1 MVINNS
7 FYGGRRGASF
17 VIVKNYLDIPSMT
30 TDFAQGNSFKDVS
43 FDEYVLI
50 NNPNKNHPDN
60 GKIFRRGYDYSSNRK
75 IEATVLVDSE
85 NHRYQSVTEE
95 QYKNLPNGAKFF
107 KDSEWEAHGAEY
119 IGTIIGP
126 AGKAPLLTVG
136 AYDEVKDLAQSTF
149 KERRSKGHYSP
160 TEDTQR
166 IQQEQED
173 ADTWRT
179 GPELDNNT
187 ISLIPGKYV
196 ENGKNQYNDSI
207 EWCCVSIRNNNYGD
221 DTEAFIGFKFPYLVT
236 QMQTQQVE
244 PYNKNGNIDD
254 ASKIQRVDDGTH
266 PYYNKW
272 HLNIPKGVKGD
283 TFKNLKVTTYSNWL
297 SSLGNSGQRVMY
309 NVDSSVYSPAA
320 ADINRQILIYE
331 DWNYDNKQEGQVTY
345 YYLGNYNQITNVTL
359 ANGILTFS
367 FTYEDNKTFT
377 LDYIKD
383 IKIDNTGKVTLVHS
397 VIDPLTNREKETVLI
412 NKLKYI
418 TDVTLDTGEW
428 VEVEPSSEQTQEGQG
443 GSGEEEPT
451 EPTYAW
457 VPNENPSGALSL
469 TFNDGETQ
477 TWYIPAVSRINYDE
491 ESGQLSY
498 SVLGPTEESQ
508 PLTAVKYIKNIKQD
522 EKSGVIFIIYN
533 TKPTAQEIAD
543 GRNGYGY
550 FNLEFWIPD
559 EEEELEQEEETAAER
574 RNNILQAIGENE
586 FDVFPIKAITSMTYD
601 GNTVWANYTTGE
613 PQKIIDNF
621 YTIEEFNYDEDNA
634 TLSIRKSNESESET
648 HYYTLN
654 FPKEISYN
662 YDTDNLEY
670 TVDAAGTQKKVVGKL
685 PLIRD
690 VSIGDNKNLY
700 IQMNSEGIENQ
711 FITPAAGATY
721 DNNHRSE
728 DGWVYIGN
736 LAQPLQILKVATV
749 FTFPRFYD
757 LFYENQAL
765 QEKYSGLYN
774 ILNDIT
780 IYTTSKTKIAAAALN
795 ALYPDGIVTGLLG
808 EESNNGTL
816 GLVTVDLEAYK
827 DNNGDIVYSDSKLFF
842 AYDYSPV
849 NNIPEQITIFDDEG
863 QQQTTINIDR
873 LYGNWYSLGRI
884 ESPGSITVGPSS
896 KLGEEGTMKTGE
908 ILLTTNKICSISLIP
923 QNSFSNKMSQIKLGS
938 TYKTKIINTDGNVPL
953 SSISVQMGGTEVST
967 EPSLVTYD
975 ENMKTLTIKVTGDV
989 IITKSSDNSD

>member
-1 MVINNS
+1 MVTS
-7 FYGGRRGASF
+7 
-17 VIVKNYLDIPSMT
+17 
-30 TDFAQGNSFKDVS
+30 
-43 FDEYVLI
+43 
-50 NNPNKNHPDN
+50 
-60 GKIFRRGYDYSSNRK
+60 
-75 IEATVLVDSE
+75 
-85 NHRYQSVTEE
+85 
-95 QYKNLPNGAKFF
+95 
-107 KDSEWEAHGAEY
+107 
-119 IGTIIGP
+119 
-126 AGKAPLLTVG
+126 
-136 AYDEVKDLAQSTF
+136 
-149 KERRSKGHYSP
+149 
-160 TEDTQR
+160 
-166 IQQEQED
+166 
-173 ADTWRT
+173 
-179 GPELDNNT
+179 
-187 ISLIPGKYV
+187 
-196 ENGKNQYNDSI
+196 
-207 EWCCVSIRNNNYGD
+207 
-221 DTEAFIGFKFPYLVT
+221 
-236 QMQTQQVE
+236 QVE
-244 PYNKNGNIDD
+244 PYDENGNINDMSDIYRDD
-254 ASKIQRVDDGTH
+254 DETH

-283 TFKNLKVTTYSNWL
+283 TFKNLKVTTYSDWL

-331 DWNYDNKQEGQVTY
+331 DWNYDNKQAGQVTY
-345 YYLGNYNQITNVTL
+345 YYLGDYNQITNVTL

-367 FTYEDNKTFT
+367 FTYEDDKTFT

-397 VIDPLTNREKETVLI
+397 IIDPLTNREKETILI

-428 VEVEPSSEQTQEGQG
+428 VEVEPSSEQIQEGQE
-443 GSGEEEPT
+443 GSEEV

-469 TFNDGETQ
+469 TFNNGETQ
-477 TWYIPAVSRINYDE
+477 TWYIPAVSKINYDE

-533 TKPTAQEIAD
+533 TKPTAQEITD
-543 GRNGYGY
+543 GRNGYAY

-559 EEEELEQEEETAAER
+559 SEEELEQEEETPAER
-574 RNNILQAIGENE
+574 RNIILQAIGENE
-586 FDVFPIKAITSMTYD
+586 FDVFPIKAITSITYD

-621 YTIEEFNYDEDNA
+621 YTIEEFNYDESNA

-670 TVDAAGTQKKVVGKL
+670 TVDAEGTQKKVVGKL

-700 IQMNSEGIENQ
+700 IQMNPEGIDNQ

-721 DNNHRSE
+721 DDNHPQE

-765 QEKYSGLYN
+765 QEKYNSLYN
-774 ILNDIT
+774 ILDDIT
-780 IYTTSKTKIAAAALN
+780 IYTGSKTEIAAAALN

-816 GLVTVDLEAYK
+816 GLVAVDLEAYRE
-827 DNNGDIVYSDSKLFF
+827 NNKTIYSDSKVFF
-842 AYDYSPV
+842 AYDYSPINTV
-849 NNIPEQITIFDDEG
+849 TEQVIVVDSEG
-863 QQQTTINIDR
+863 QQTTQEVER
-873 LYGNWYSLGRI
+873 VYGNWYSLGRI

-896 KLGEEGTMKTGE
+896 KLEEDTMQTGE
-908 ILLTTNKICSISLIP
+908 ILLTTNKICSISLTP
-923 QNSFSNKMSQIKLGS
+923 QNSFSNQMSQIKLGS
-938 TYKTKIINTDGNVPL
+938 IYKTKIINTDGSVPL

-967 EPSLVTYD
+967 DSSKVTYN
-975 ENMKTLTIKVTGDV
+975 ENMKTLTIKVTGDI
-989 IITKSSDNSD
+989 IITKNSSSSG

>member
-1 MVINNS
+1 MAMNNS

-30 TDFAQGNSFKDVS
+30 KDFAQGNSFKDVA

-75 IEATVLVDSE
+75 IEAYRLKYKDE
-85 NHRYQSVTEE
+85 NNNEVAYPEVTEE
-95 QYKNLPNGAKFF
+95 HYKNLLERDFF
-107 KDSEWEAHGAEY
+107 SEHSEEIEAHGAEY

-126 AGKAPLLTVG
+126 AGKAPLLTVTSYE
-136 AYDEVKDLAQSTF
+136 AAQAKASQDRFET
-149 KERRSKGHYSP
+149 RQSNGIYSP
-160 TEDTQR
+160 
-166 IQQEQED
+166 
-173 ADTWRT
+173 
-179 GPELDNNT
+179 DNINPG
-187 ISLIPGKYV
+187 LIPGKYETEENNEV
-196 ENGKNQYNDSI
+196 EIRYNDSI
-207 EWCCVSIRNNNYGD
+207 QWYCTSVRNDNYGD
-221 DTEAFIGFKFPYLVT
+221 DTQAYIGFKFPYLVT
-236 QMQTQQVE
+236 QMVTSQVE
-244 PYNKNGNIDD
+244 PYDENGNIDD
-254 ASKIQRVDDGTH
+254 MSDIYRDDDKTH

-283 TFKNLKVTTYSNWL
+283 TFKNLKVTTYSDWL

-309 NVDSSVYSPAA
+309 NVDSSVYSPAS

-331 DWNYDNKQEGQVTY
+331 DWNYDNKQAGQVTC
-345 YYLGNYNQITNVTL
+345 YYLGDYNQITNVTL

-367 FTYEDNKTFT
+367 FTYDDDKTFT

-383 IKIDNTGKVTLVHS
+383 IKIDGTGKVTLVHS
-397 VIDPLTNREKETVLI
+397 IIDQLTGREKETILI

-428 VEVEPSSEQTQEGQG
+428 VEVEPSSEQTQEGQE
-443 GSGEEEPT
+443 GSEEEPI

-491 ESGQLSY
+491 DSGQLSY

-543 GRNGYGY
+543 GRNGYDY

-559 EEEELEQEEETAAER
+559 EEELEQEEETAAER
-574 RNNILQAIGENE
+574 RNIILQVIGENE
-586 FDVFPIKAITSMTYD
+586 FDVFPIKAITSITYD

-621 YTIEEFNYDEDNA
+621 YTIEEFNYDENNA

-670 TVDAAGTQKKVVGKL
+670 TVDAEGTQKKVVGKL

-690 VSIGDNKNLY
+690 ISIGENKNLY
-700 IQMNSEGIENQ
+700 IQMNPEGIENQ

-721 DNNHRSE
+721 DDNHPQE

-765 QEKYSGLYN
+765 QEKYNSLYN
-774 ILNDIT
+774 ILDDIT
-780 IYTTSKTKIAAAALN
+780 IYTGSKTEIAAAALN
-795 ALYPDGIVTGLLG
+795 ALYPDGVVTGLLG

-816 GLVTVDLEAYK
+816 GLVTVDLEAYRENDK
-827 DNNGDIVYSDSKLFF
+827 TIYSDSKVFF
-842 AYDYSPV
+842 AYDYSPI
-849 NNIPEQITIFDDEG
+849 NTETEQVIVVDDEG
-863 QQQTTINIDR
+863 QQTTQEVER
-873 LYGNWYSLGRI
+873 VYGNWYSLGRI

-896 KLGEEGTMKTGE
+896 KLEEDTMQTGE
-908 ILLTTNKICSISLIP
+908 ILLTTNKICSISLTP
-923 QNSFSNKMSQIKLGS
+923 QNSFSNQMSQIKLGS
-938 TYKTKIINTDGNVPL
+938 TYKTKIINTDGSVPL

-967 EPSLVTYD
+967 DSSKVTYN
-975 ENMKTLTIKVTGDV
+975 ENMKTLTIKVTGDI
-989 IITKSSDNSD
+989 IITKNSSSSG

>member
-1 MVINNS
+1 MAMNNS

-30 TDFAQGNSFKDVS
+30 KDFAQGNSFKDVA

-75 IEATVLVDSE
+75 IEAYRLKYKDE
-85 NHRYQSVTEE
+85 NNNEVAYPEVTEE
-95 QYKNLPNGAKFF
+95 HYKNLLERDFF
-107 KDSEWEAHGAEY
+107 SEHSEEIEAHGAEY

-126 AGKAPLLTVG
+126 AGKAPLLTVTSYE
-136 AYDEVKDLAQSTF
+136 AAQAKASQDRFET
-149 KERRSKGHYSP
+149 RQSNGIYSP
-160 TEDTQR
+160 
-166 IQQEQED
+166 
-173 ADTWRT
+173 
-179 GPELDNNT
+179 DNINPG
-187 ISLIPGKYV
+187 LIPGKYETEENNEV
-196 ENGKNQYNDSI
+196 EIRYNDSI
-207 EWCCVSIRNNNYGD
+207 QWYCTSVRNDNYGD
-221 DTEAFIGFKFPYLVT
+221 DTQAYIGFKFPYLVT
-236 QMQTQQVE
+236 QMVTSQVE
-244 PYNKNGNIDD
+244 PYDENGNINDMSDIYRDD
-254 ASKIQRVDDGTH
+254 DETH

-283 TFKNLKVTTYSNWL
+283 TFKNLKVTTYSDWL

-309 NVDSSVYSPAA
+309 NVDSSVYSPAS

-331 DWNYDNKQEGQVTY
+331 DWNYDNKQAGQVTC
-345 YYLGNYNQITNVTL
+345 YYLGDYNQITNVTL

-367 FTYEDNKTFT
+367 FTYDDDKTFT

-383 IKIDNTGKVTLVHS
+383 IKIDGTGKVTLVHS
-397 VIDPLTNREKETVLI
+397 IIDQLTGREKETLLI

-428 VEVEPSSEQTQEGQG
+428 VEVEPSSEQTQEGQE
-443 GSGEEEPT
+443 GSEEEPI

-491 ESGQLSY
+491 DSGQLSY

-543 GRNGYGY
+543 GRNGYDY

-574 RNNILQAIGENE
+574 RNIILQVIGENE
-586 FDVFPIKAITSMTYD
+586 FDVFPIKAITSITYD

-621 YTIEEFNYDEDNA
+621 YTIEEFNYDENNA

-670 TVDAAGTQKKVVGKL
+670 TVDAEGTQKKVVGKL

-690 VSIGDNKNLY
+690 ISIGENKNLY
-700 IQMNSEGIENQ
+700 IQMNPEGIENQ

-721 DNNHRSE
+721 DDNHPQE

-765 QEKYSGLYN
+765 QEKYNSLYN
-774 ILNDIT
+774 ILDDIT
-780 IYTTSKTKIAAAALN
+780 IYTGSKTEIAAAALN

-816 GLVTVDLEAYK
+816 GLVTVDLEAYRENDK
-827 DNNGDIVYSDSKLFF
+827 TIYSDSKVFF
-842 AYDYSPV
+842 AYDYSPI
-849 NNIPEQITIFDDEG
+849 NTETEQVIIVDDEG
-863 QQQTTINIDR
+863 QQTTQEVER
-873 LYGNWYSLGRI
+873 VYGNWYSLGRI

-896 KLGEEGTMKTGE
+896 KLEEDTMQTGE
-908 ILLTTNKICSISLIP
+908 ILLTTNKICSISLTP
-923 QNSFSNKMSQIKLGS
+923 QNSFSNQMSQIKLGS
-938 TYKTKIINTDGNVPL
+938 TYKTKIINTDGSVPL

-967 EPSLVTYD
+967 DSSKVTYN

-989 IITKSSDNSD
+989 IITKNSSSSG

>member
-1 MVINNS
+1 MAMNNS

-30 TDFAQGNSFKDVS
+30 KDFAQGNSFKDVA

-75 IEATVLVDSE
+75 IEAYRLKYKDE
-85 NHRYQSVTEE
+85 NNNEVAYPEVTEE
-95 QYKNLPNGAKFF
+95 HYKNLLERDFY
-107 KDSEWEAHGAEY
+107 SEHSEEIEAHGAEY

-126 AGKAPLLTVG
+126 AGKAPLLTVTSYE
-136 AYDEVKDLAQSTF
+136 AAQAKASQDRFET
-149 KERRSKGHYSP
+149 RQSNGIYSP
-160 TEDTQR
+160 
-166 IQQEQED
+166 
-173 ADTWRT
+173 
-179 GPELDNNT
+179 DNINPG
-187 ISLIPGKYV
+187 LIPGKYETEENNEV
-196 ENGKNQYNDSI
+196 EIRYNDSI
-207 EWCCVSIRNNNYGD
+207 QWYCTSVRNDNYGD
-221 DTEAFIGFKFPYLVT
+221 DTQAYIGFKFPYLVT
-236 QMQTQQVE
+236 QMVTSQVE
-244 PYNKNGNIDD
+244 PYDENGNIDD
-254 ASKIQRVDDGTH
+254 MSDIYRDDDKTH

-283 TFKNLKVTTYSNWL
+283 TFKNLKVTTYSDWL

-309 NVDSSVYSPAA
+309 NVDSSVYSPAS

-331 DWNYDNKQEGQVTY
+331 DWNYDNKQAGQVTC
-345 YYLGNYNQITNVTL
+345 YYLGDYNQITNVTL

-367 FTYEDNKTFT
+367 FTYDDDKTFT

-383 IKIDNTGKVTLVHS
+383 IKIDGTGKVTLVHS
-397 VIDPLTNREKETVLI
+397 IIDQLTGREKETILI

-428 VEVEPSSEQTQEGQG
+428 VEVEPSSEQTQEGQE
-443 GSGEEEPT
+443 GSEEEPI

-491 ESGQLSY
+491 DSGQLSY

-543 GRNGYGY
+543 GRNGYDY

-574 RNNILQAIGENE
+574 RNIILQVIGENE
-586 FDVFPIKAITSMTYD
+586 FDVFPIKAITSITYD

-621 YTIEEFNYDEDNA
+621 YTIEEFNYDENNA

-670 TVDAAGTQKKVVGKL
+670 TVDAEGTQKKVVGKL

-690 VSIGDNKNLY
+690 ISIGENKNLY
-700 IQMNSEGIENQ
+700 IQMNPEGIENQ

-721 DNNHRSE
+721 DDNHPQE

-765 QEKYSGLYN
+765 QEKYNSLYN
-774 ILNDIT
+774 ILDDIT
-780 IYTTSKTKIAAAALN
+780 IYTGSKTEIAAAALN

-816 GLVTVDLEAYK
+816 GLVTVDLEAYRENDK
-827 DNNGDIVYSDSKLFF
+827 TIYSDSKVFF
-842 AYDYSPV
+842 AYDYSPI
-849 NNIPEQITIFDDEG
+849 NTETEQVIIVDDEG
-863 QQQTTINIDR
+863 QQTTQEVER
-873 LYGNWYSLGRI
+873 VYGNWYSLGRI

-896 KLGEEGTMKTGE
+896 KLEEDTMQTGE
-908 ILLTTNKICSISLIP
+908 ILLTTNKICSISLTP
-923 QNSFSNKMSQIKLGS
+923 QNSFSNQMSQIKLGS
-938 TYKTKIINTDGNVPL
+938 TYKTKIINTDGSVPL

-967 EPSLVTYD
+967 DSSKVTYN

-989 IITKSSDNSD
+989 IITKNSSSSG

>member
-1 MVINNS
+1 MAMNNS

-30 TDFAQGNSFKDVS
+30 KDFAQGNSFKDVA

-75 IEATVLVDSE
+75 IEAYRLKYKDE
-85 NHRYQSVTEE
+85 NNNEVAYPEVTEE
-95 QYKNLPNGAKFF
+95 HYKNLLERDFF
-107 KDSEWEAHGAEY
+107 SEHSEEIEAHGAEY

-126 AGKAPLLTVG
+126 AGKAPLLTVTSYE
-136 AYDEVKDLAQSTF
+136 AAQAKASQDRFET
-149 KERRSKGHYSP
+149 RQSNGIYSP
-160 TEDTQR
+160 
-166 IQQEQED
+166 
-173 ADTWRT
+173 
-179 GPELDNNT
+179 DNINPG
-187 ISLIPGKYV
+187 LIPGKYETEENNEV
-196 ENGKNQYNDSI
+196 EIRYNDSI
-207 EWCCVSIRNNNYGD
+207 QWYCTSVRNDNYGD
-221 DTEAFIGFKFPYLVT
+221 DTQAYIGFKFPYLVT
-236 QMQTQQVE
+236 QMVTSQVE
-244 PYNKNGNIDD
+244 PYDENGNINDMSDIYRDD
-254 ASKIQRVDDGTH
+254 DETH

-283 TFKNLKVTTYSNWL
+283 TFKNLKVTTYSDWL

-309 NVDSSVYSPAA
+309 NVDSSVYSPAS

-331 DWNYDNKQEGQVTY
+331 DWNYDNKQTGQVTY
-345 YYLGNYNQITNVTL
+345 YYLGDYNQITNVTL

-367 FTYEDNKTFT
+367 FTYDDDKTFT

-383 IKIDNTGKVTLVHS
+383 IKIDGTGKVTLVHS
-397 VIDPLTNREKETVLI
+397 IIDQLTGREKETVLI

-418 TDVTLDTGEW
+418 TNVTLDTGEW
-428 VEVEPSSEQTQEGQG
+428 VEVEPSSEQTQEGQE
-443 GSGEEEPT
+443 GSEEEPI

-491 ESGQLSY
+491 DSGQLSY

-543 GRNGYGY
+543 GRNGYDY

-559 EEEELEQEEETAAER
+559 EEELEQEEETAAER
-574 RNNILQAIGENE
+574 RNIILQVIGENE
-586 FDVFPIKAITSMTYD
+586 FDVFPIKAITSITYD

-621 YTIEEFNYDEDNA
+621 YTIEEFNYDENNA

-670 TVDAAGTQKKVVGKL
+670 TVDAEGTQKKVVGKL

-690 VSIGDNKNLY
+690 ISIGENKNLY
-700 IQMNSEGIENQ
+700 IQMNPEGIENQ

-721 DNNHRSE
+721 DDNHPQE

-765 QEKYSGLYN
+765 QEKYNSLYN
-774 ILNDIT
+774 ILDDIT
-780 IYTTSKTKIAAAALN
+780 IYTGSKTEIAAAALN
-795 ALYPDGIVTGLLG
+795 ALYPDGVVTGLLG

-816 GLVTVDLEAYK
+816 GLVTVDLEAYRENDK
-827 DNNGDIVYSDSKLFF
+827 TIYSDSKVFF
-842 AYDYSPV
+842 AYDYSPI
-849 NNIPEQITIFDDEG
+849 NTETEQVIVVDDEG
-863 QQQTTINIDR
+863 QQTTQEVER
-873 LYGNWYSLGRI
+873 VYGNWYSLGRI
-884 ESPGSITVGPSS
+884 EFPGSITVGPSS
-896 KLGEEGTMKTGE
+896 KLEEDTMQTGE
-908 ILLTTNKICSISLIP
+908 ILLTTNKICSILLTP
-923 QNSFSNKMSQIKLGS
+923 QNSFSNQMSQIKLGS
-938 TYKTKIINTDGNVPL
+938 TYKTKIINTDGSVPL

-967 EPSLVTYD
+967 DSSKVTYN

-989 IITKSSDNSD
+989 IITKNSSSSG

>member
-1 MVINNS
+1 MAMNNS

-30 TDFAQGNSFKDVS
+30 KDFAQGNSFKDVA

-75 IEATVLVDSE
+75 IEAYRLKYKDE
-85 NHRYQSVTEE
+85 NNNEVAYPEVTEE
-95 QYKNLPNGAKFF
+95 HYKNLLKRDFF
-107 KDSEWEAHGAEY
+107 SEHSEEIEAHGAEY
-119 IGTIIGP
+119 IGSIVGP
-126 AGKAPLLTVG
+126 AGKAPLLTMTSYE
-136 AYDEVKDLAQSTF
+136 AAQAKASQ
-149 KERRSKGHYSP
+149 ERFETRQSNGIYSP
-160 TEDTQR
+160 
-166 IQQEQED
+166 
-173 ADTWRT
+173 
-179 GPELDNNT
+179 DNINPG
-187 ISLIPGKYV
+187 LIPGKDG
-196 ENGKNQYNDSI
+196 NIYNDSI
-207 EWCCVSIRNNNYGD
+207 QWYCTSVRNDNFGD

-297 SSLGNSGQRVMY
+297 SSLDNSGQRVMY

-331 DWNYDNKQEGQVTY
+331 DWNYDNKQAGQVTY
-345 YYLGNYNQITNVTL
+345 YYLGDYNQITNVTL

-397 VIDPLTNREKETVLI
+397 VIDPLTNKEKETVLI

-428 VEVEPSSEQTQEGQG
+428 VKVESSSEQTQE

-543 GRNGYGY
+543 GRNGYEY

-621 YTIEEFNYDEDNA
+621 YTIEEFNYNEDNA
-634 TLSIRKSNESESET
+634 TLSIRKSNETESET

-749 FTFPRFYD
+749 FTFPRFHD

-765 QEKYSGLYN
+765 QEKYSSLYN
-774 ILNDIT
+774 ILDDIT
-780 IYTTSKTKIAAAALN
+780 IYTGSKTEIAAAALN

-827 DNNGDIVYSDSKLFF
+827 ENDKTVYSDSKVFF
-842 AYDYSPV
+842 AYDYSPI
-849 NNIPEQITIFDDEG
+849 NTETEQIIVVDDEG
-863 QQQTTINIDR
+863 QQTTQEVER
-873 LYGNWYSLGRI
+873 VYGNWYSLGRI
-884 ESPGSITVGPSS
+884 ESPGSIAVGPSS
-896 KLGEEGTMKTGE
+896 KLEEDTMQTGE
-908 ILLTTNKICSISLIP
+908 ILLTTNKICSISLTP
-923 QNSFSNKMSQIKLGS
+923 QNSFFNQMSQIKLGS

-967 EPSLVTYD
+967 DSSKVTYD

-989 IITKSSDNSD
+989 IITKNSSSSG

>member
-1 MVINNS
+1 MAMNNS

-30 TDFAQGNSFKDVS
+30 KDFAQGNSFKDVA

-75 IEATVLVDSE
+75 IEAYRLKYKDE
-85 NHRYQSVTEE
+85 NNNEVAYPEVTEE
-95 QYKNLPNGAKFF
+95 HYKNLLERDFF
-107 KDSEWEAHGAEY
+107 SEHSEEIEAHGAEY

-126 AGKAPLLTVG
+126 AGKAPLLTVTSYE
-136 AYDEVKDLAQSTF
+136 AAQAKASQDRFET
-149 KERRSKGHYSP
+149 RQSNGIYSP
-160 TEDTQR
+160 
-166 IQQEQED
+166 
-173 ADTWRT
+173 
-179 GPELDNNT
+179 DNINPG
-187 ISLIPGKYV
+187 LIPGKYETEENNEV
-196 ENGKNQYNDSI
+196 EIRYNDSI
-207 EWCCVSIRNNNYGD
+207 QWYCTSVRNDNYGD
-221 DTEAFIGFKFPYLVT
+221 DTQAYIGFKFPYLVT
-236 QMQTQQVE
+236 QMVTSQVE
-244 PYNKNGNIDD
+244 PYDENGNINDMSDIYRDD
-254 ASKIQRVDDGTH
+254 DETH

-283 TFKNLKVTTYSNWL
+283 TFKNLKVTTYSDWL

-309 NVDSSVYSPAA
+309 NVDSSVYSPAS

-331 DWNYDNKQEGQVTY
+331 DWNYDNKQAGQVTC
-345 YYLGNYNQITNVTL
+345 YYLGDYNQITNVTL

-367 FTYEDNKTFT
+367 FTYDDDKTFT

-383 IKIDNTGKVTLVHS
+383 IKIDGTGKVTLVHS
-397 VIDPLTNREKETVLI
+397 IIDQLTGREKETLLI

-428 VEVEPSSEQTQEGQG
+428 VEVEPSSEQTQEGQE
-443 GSGEEEPT
+443 GSEEEPI

-491 ESGQLSY
+491 DSGQLSY

-543 GRNGYGY
+543 GRNGYDY

-574 RNNILQAIGENE
+574 RNIILQVIGENE
-586 FDVFPIKAITSMTYD
+586 FDVFPIKAITSITYD

-621 YTIEEFNYDEDNA
+621 YTIEEFDYDENNA

-670 TVDAAGTQKKVVGKL
+670 TVDAEGTQKKVVGKL

-690 VSIGDNKNLY
+690 ISIGENKNLY
-700 IQMNSEGIENQ
+700 IQMNPEGIENQ

-721 DNNHRSE
+721 DDNHPQE

-765 QEKYSGLYN
+765 QEKYNSLYN
-774 ILNDIT
+774 ILDDIT
-780 IYTTSKTKIAAAALN
+780 IYTGSKTEIAAAALN

-816 GLVTVDLEAYK
+816 GLVTVDLEAYRENDK
-827 DNNGDIVYSDSKLFF
+827 TIYSDSKVFF
-842 AYDYSPV
+842 AYDYSPI
-849 NNIPEQITIFDDEG
+849 NTETEQVIIVDDEG
-863 QQQTTINIDR
+863 QQTTQEVER
-873 LYGNWYSLGRI
+873 VYGNWYSLGRI

-896 KLGEEGTMKTGE
+896 KLEEDTMQTGE
-908 ILLTTNKICSISLIP
+908 ILLTTNKICSISLTP
-923 QNSFSNKMSQIKLGS
+923 QNSFSNQMSQIKLGS
-938 TYKTKIINTDGNVPL
+938 TYKTKIINTDGSVPL

-967 EPSLVTYD
+967 DSSKVTYN
-975 ENMKTLTIKVTGDV
+975 ENMKTLTIKVTGDI
-989 IITKSSDNSD
+989 IITKNSSSSG

>member
-1 MVINNS
+1 MAMNNS

-30 TDFAQGNSFKDVS
+30 KDFAQGNSFKDVA

-75 IEATVLVDSE
+75 IEAYRLKYKDE
-85 NHRYQSVTEE
+85 NNNEVAYPEVTEE
-95 QYKNLPNGAKFF
+95 HYKNLLERDFF
-107 KDSEWEAHGAEY
+107 SEHSEEIEAHGAEY
-119 IGTIIGP
+119 IGSIVGP
-126 AGKAPLLTVG
+126 AGKAPLLTMTSYE
-136 AYDEVKDLAQSTF
+136 AAQAKTSQ
-149 KERRSKGHYSP
+149 ERFETRKSNGVYSP
-160 TEDTQR
+160 
-166 IQQEQED
+166 
-173 ADTWRT
+173 
-179 GPELDNNT
+179 NNT
-187 ISLIPGKYV
+187 NPGLIPGKDG
-196 ENGKNQYNDSI
+196 NIYNDSI
-207 EWCCVSIRNNNYGD
+207 QWYCTSVRNDNFGD

-236 QMQTQQVE
+236 QIQTQQVD
-244 PYNKNGNIDD
+244 PYNENGDIDD
-254 ASKIQRVDDGTH
+254 TSKIQRVDDGTH

-272 HLNIPKGVKGD
+272 NLNIPKGVKGD

-297 SSLGNSGQRVMY
+297 SSLNNSGQRVMY
-309 NVDSSVYSPAA
+309 NVDLSVYSPAA

-345 YYLGNYNQITNVTL
+345 YYLGDYNQITNVTL

-397 VIDPLTNREKETVLI
+397 VIDPLTNKEKETVLI

-543 GRNGYGY
+543 GRNGYEY

-559 EEEELEQEEETAAER
+559 EEELEQEEETAAER

-621 YTIEEFNYDEDNA
+621 YTIEEFNYDENNA
-634 TLSIRKSNESESET
+634 TLSIRKSNETESET

-670 TVDAAGTQKKVVGKL
+670 TVDTEGTQKKVVGKL

-700 IQMNSEGIENQ
+700 IQMNPEGIENH

-721 DNNHRSE
+721 DDNHPQE

-749 FTFPRFYD
+749 FTFPRFHD

-765 QEKYSGLYN
+765 QEKYSSLYN
-774 ILNDIT
+774 ILDDIT
-780 IYTTSKTKIAAAALN
+780 IYTGSKTEIAAAALN

-827 DNNGDIVYSDSKLFF
+827 EKDKTVYSDSKVFF
-842 AYDYSPV
+842 AYDYSPI
-849 NNIPEQITIFDDEG
+849 NTETEQIIVVDDEG
-863 QQQTTINIDR
+863 QQTTQEVER
-873 LYGNWYSLGRI
+873 VYGNWYSLGRI
-884 ESPGSITVGPSS
+884 ESPGSIAVGPSS
-896 KLGEEGTMKTGE
+896 KLEEDTMQTGE
-908 ILLTTNKICSISLIP
+908 ILLTTNKICSISLTP
-923 QNSFSNKMSQIKLGS
+923 QNSFSNQMSQIKLGS

-967 EPSLVTYD
+967 DSSKVTYD
-975 ENMKTLTIKVTGDV
+975 ENMKMLTIKVTGDV
-989 IITKSSDNSD
+989 IITRNSSSSG

>member
-1 MVINNS
+1 MAMNNS

-30 TDFAQGNSFKDVS
+30 KDFAQGNSFKDVA

-75 IEATVLVDSE
+75 IEAYRLKYKDE
-85 NHRYQSVTEE
+85 NNNEVAYPEVTEE
-95 QYKNLPNGAKFF
+95 HYKNLLERDFF
-107 KDSEWEAHGAEY
+107 SEHSEEIEAHGAEY

-126 AGKAPLLTVG
+126 AGKAPLLTVTSYE
-136 AYDEVKDLAQSTF
+136 AAQAKASQDRFET
-149 KERRSKGHYSP
+149 RQSNGIYSP
-160 TEDTQR
+160 
-166 IQQEQED
+166 
-173 ADTWRT
+173 
-179 GPELDNNT
+179 DNINPG
-187 ISLIPGKYV
+187 LIPGKYETEENNEV
-196 ENGKNQYNDSI
+196 EIRYNDSI
-207 EWCCVSIRNNNYGD
+207 QWYCTSVRNDNYGD
-221 DTEAFIGFKFPYLVT
+221 DTQAYIGFKFPYLVT
-236 QMQTQQVE
+236 QMVTSQVE
-244 PYNKNGNIDD
+244 PYDENGNIDD
-254 ASKIQRVDDGTH
+254 MSDIYRDDDKTH

-283 TFKNLKVTTYSNWL
+283 TFKNLKVTTYSDWL

-309 NVDSSVYSPAA
+309 NVDSSVYSPAS

-331 DWNYDNKQEGQVTY
+331 DWNYDNKQAGQVTC
-345 YYLGNYNQITNVTL
+345 YYLGDYNQITNVTL

-367 FTYEDNKTFT
+367 FTYDDDKTFT

-383 IKIDNTGKVTLVHS
+383 IKIDGTGKVTLVHS
-397 VIDPLTNREKETVLI
+397 IIDQLTGREKETILI

-428 VEVEPSSEQTQEGQG
+428 VEVEPSSEQTQEGQE
-443 GSGEEEPT
+443 GSEEEPI

-491 ESGQLSY
+491 DSGQLSY

-543 GRNGYGY
+543 GRNGYDY

-559 EEEELEQEEETAAER
+559 EEELEQEEETAAER
-574 RNNILQAIGENE
+574 RNIILQVIGENE
-586 FDVFPIKAITSMTYD
+586 FDVFPIKAITSITYD

-621 YTIEEFNYDEDNA
+621 YTIEEFDYDENNA

-670 TVDAAGTQKKVVGKL
+670 TVDAEGTQKKVVGKL

-690 VSIGDNKNLY
+690 ISIGENKNLY
-700 IQMNSEGIENQ
+700 IQMNPEGIENQ

-721 DNNHRSE
+721 DDNHPQE

-765 QEKYSGLYN
+765 QEKYNSLYN
-774 ILNDIT
+774 ILDDIT
-780 IYTTSKTKIAAAALN
+780 IYTGSKTEIAAAALN
-795 ALYPDGIVTGLLG
+795 ALYPDGVVTGLLG

-816 GLVTVDLEAYK
+816 GLVTVDLEAYRENDK
-827 DNNGDIVYSDSKLFF
+827 TIYSDSKVFF
-842 AYDYSPV
+842 AYDYSPI
-849 NNIPEQITIFDDEG
+849 NTETEQVIVVDDEG
-863 QQQTTINIDR
+863 QQTTQEVER
-873 LYGNWYSLGRI
+873 VYGNWYSLGRI

-896 KLGEEGTMKTGE
+896 KLEEDTMQTGE
-908 ILLTTNKICSISLIP
+908 ILLTTNKICSISLTP
-923 QNSFSNKMSQIKLGS
+923 QNSFSNQMSQIKLGS
-938 TYKTKIINTDGNVPL
+938 TYKTKIINTDGSVPL

-967 EPSLVTYD
+967 DSSKVTYN

-989 IITKSSDNSD
+989 IITKNSSSSG

>member
-1 MVINNS
+1 MAMNNS

-30 TDFAQGNSFKDVS
+30 KDFAQGNSFKDVA

-75 IEATVLVDSE
+75 IEAYRLKYKDE
-85 NHRYQSVTEE
+85 NNNEVAYPEVTEE
-95 QYKNLPNGAKFF
+95 HYKNLLERDFFSEPRQSNG
-107 KDSEWEAHGAEY
+107 
-119 IGTIIGP
+119 I
-126 AGKAPLLTVG
+126 
-136 AYDEVKDLAQSTF
+136 
-149 KERRSKGHYSP
+149 YSP
-160 TEDTQR
+160 
-166 IQQEQED
+166 
-173 ADTWRT
+173 
-179 GPELDNNT
+179 DNINPG
-187 ISLIPGKYV
+187 LIPGKYETEENNEV
-196 ENGKNQYNDSI
+196 EIRYNDSI
-207 EWCCVSIRNNNYGD
+207 QWYCTSVRNDNYGD
-221 DTEAFIGFKFPYLVT
+221 DTQAYIGFKFPYLVT
-236 QMQTQQVE
+236 QMVTSQVE
-244 PYNKNGNIDD
+244 PYDENGNINDMSDIYRDD
-254 ASKIQRVDDGTH
+254 DETH

-283 TFKNLKVTTYSNWL
+283 TFKNLKVTTYSDWL

-309 NVDSSVYSPAA
+309 NVDSSVYSPAS

-331 DWNYDNKQEGQVTY
+331 DWNYDNKQTGQVTY
-345 YYLGNYNQITNVTL
+345 YYLGDYNQITNVTL

-367 FTYEDNKTFT
+367 FTYDDDKTFT

-383 IKIDNTGKVTLVHS
+383 IKIDGTGKVTLVHS
-397 VIDPLTNREKETVLI
+397 IIDQLTGREKETVLI

-418 TDVTLDTGEW
+418 TNVTLDTGEW
-428 VEVEPSSEQTQEGQG
+428 VEVEPSSEQTQEGQE
-443 GSGEEEPT
+443 GSEEEPI

-491 ESGQLSY
+491 DSGQLSY

-543 GRNGYGY
+543 GRNGYDY

-559 EEEELEQEEETAAER
+559 EEELEQEEETAAER
-574 RNNILQAIGENE
+574 RNIILQVIGENE
-586 FDVFPIKAITSMTYD
+586 FDVFPIKAITSITYD

-621 YTIEEFNYDEDNA
+621 YTIEEFNYDENNA

-670 TVDAAGTQKKVVGKL
+670 TVDAEGTQKKVVGKL

-690 VSIGDNKNLY
+690 ISIGENKNLY
-700 IQMNSEGIENQ
+700 IQMNPEGIENQ

-721 DNNHRSE
+721 DDNHPQE

-765 QEKYSGLYN
+765 QEKYNSLYN
-774 ILNDIT
+774 ILDDIT
-780 IYTTSKTKIAAAALN
+780 IYTGSKTEIAAAALN
-795 ALYPDGIVTGLLG
+795 ALYPDGVVTGLLG

-816 GLVTVDLEAYK
+816 GLVTVDLEAYRENDK
-827 DNNGDIVYSDSKLFF
+827 TIYSDSKVFF
-842 AYDYSPV
+842 AYDYSPI
-849 NNIPEQITIFDDEG
+849 NTETEQVIVVDDEG
-863 QQQTTINIDR
+863 QQTTQEVER
-873 LYGNWYSLGRI
+873 VYGNWYSLGRI
-884 ESPGSITVGPSS
+884 EFPGSITVGPSS
-896 KLGEEGTMKTGE
+896 KLEEDTMQTGE
-908 ILLTTNKICSISLIP
+908 ILLTTNKICSILLTP
-923 QNSFSNKMSQIKLGS
+923 QNSFSNQMSQIKLGS
-938 TYKTKIINTDGNVPL
+938 TYKTKIINTDGSVPL

-967 EPSLVTYD
+967 DSSKVTYN

-989 IITKSSDNSD
+989 IITKNSSSSG

>member
-1 MVINNS
+1 MVTS
-7 FYGGRRGASF
+7 
-17 VIVKNYLDIPSMT
+17 
-30 TDFAQGNSFKDVS
+30 
-43 FDEYVLI
+43 
-50 NNPNKNHPDN
+50 
-60 GKIFRRGYDYSSNRK
+60 
-75 IEATVLVDSE
+75 
-85 NHRYQSVTEE
+85 
-95 QYKNLPNGAKFF
+95 
-107 KDSEWEAHGAEY
+107 
-119 IGTIIGP
+119 
-126 AGKAPLLTVG
+126 
-136 AYDEVKDLAQSTF
+136 
-149 KERRSKGHYSP
+149 
-160 TEDTQR
+160 
-166 IQQEQED
+166 
-173 ADTWRT
+173 
-179 GPELDNNT
+179 
-187 ISLIPGKYV
+187 
-196 ENGKNQYNDSI
+196 
-207 EWCCVSIRNNNYGD
+207 
-221 DTEAFIGFKFPYLVT
+221 
-236 QMQTQQVE
+236 QVE
-244 PYNKNGNIDD
+244 PYDENGNINDMSDIYRDD
-254 ASKIQRVDDGTH
+254 DETH

-283 TFKNLKVTTYSNWL
+283 TFKNLKVTTYSDWL

-309 NVDSSVYSPAA
+309 NVDSSVYSPAS

-331 DWNYDNKQEGQVTY
+331 DWNYDNKQTGQVTY
-345 YYLGNYNQITNVTL
+345 YYLGDYNQITNVTL

-367 FTYEDNKTFT
+367 FTYDDDKTFT

-383 IKIDNTGKVTLVHS
+383 IKIDGTGKVTLVHS
-397 VIDPLTNREKETVLI
+397 IIDQLTGREKETVLI

-418 TDVTLDTGEW
+418 TNVTLDTGEW
-428 VEVEPSSEQTQEGQG
+428 VEVEPSSEQTQEGQE
-443 GSGEEEPT
+443 GSEEEPI

-491 ESGQLSY
+491 DSGQLSY

-543 GRNGYGY
+543 GRNGYDY

-559 EEEELEQEEETAAER
+559 EEELEQEEETAAER
-574 RNNILQAIGENE
+574 RNIILQVIGENE
-586 FDVFPIKAITSMTYD
+586 FDVFPIKAITSITYD

-621 YTIEEFNYDEDNA
+621 YTIEEFNYDENNA

-670 TVDAAGTQKKVVGKL
+670 TVDAEGTQKKVVGKL

-690 VSIGDNKNLY
+690 ISIGENKNLY
-700 IQMNSEGIENQ
+700 IQMNPEGIENQ

-721 DNNHRSE
+721 DDNHPQE

-765 QEKYSGLYN
+765 QEKYNSLYN
-774 ILNDIT
+774 ILDDIT
-780 IYTTSKTKIAAAALN
+780 IYTGSKTEIAAAALN
-795 ALYPDGIVTGLLG
+795 ALYPDGVVTGLLG

-816 GLVTVDLEAYK
+816 GLVTVDLEAYRENDK
-827 DNNGDIVYSDSKLFF
+827 TIYSDSKVFF
-842 AYDYSPV
+842 AYDYSPI
-849 NNIPEQITIFDDEG
+849 NTETEQVIVVDDEG
-863 QQQTTINIDR
+863 QQTTQEVER
-873 LYGNWYSLGRI
+873 VYGNWYSLGRI
-884 ESPGSITVGPSS
+884 EFPGSITVGPSS
-896 KLGEEGTMKTGE
+896 KLEEDTMQTGE
-908 ILLTTNKICSISLIP
+908 ILLTTNKICSILLTP
-923 QNSFSNKMSQIKLGS
+923 QNSFSNQMSQIKLGS
-938 TYKTKIINTDGNVPL
+938 TYKTKIINTDGSVPL

-967 EPSLVTYD
+967 DSSKVTYN

-989 IITKSSDNSD
+989 IITKNSSSSG

>member
-1 MVINNS
+1 MAMNNS

-30 TDFAQGNSFKDVS
+30 KDFAQGNSFKDVA

-75 IEATVLVDSE
+75 IEAYRLKYKDE
-85 NHRYQSVTEE
+85 NNNEVAYPEVTEE
-95 QYKNLPNGAKFF
+95 HYKNLLERDFF
-107 KDSEWEAHGAEY
+107 SEHSEEIEAHGAEY

-126 AGKAPLLTVG
+126 AGKAPLLTVTSYE
-136 AYDEVKDLAQSTF
+136 AAQAKASQDRFET
-149 KERRSKGHYSP
+149 RQSNGIYSP
-160 TEDTQR
+160 
-166 IQQEQED
+166 
-173 ADTWRT
+173 
-179 GPELDNNT
+179 DNINPG
-187 ISLIPGKYV
+187 LIPGKYETEENNEV
-196 ENGKNQYNDSI
+196 EIRYNDSI
-207 EWCCVSIRNNNYGD
+207 QWYCTSVRNDNYGD
-221 DTEAFIGFKFPYLVT
+221 DTQAYIGFKFPYLVT
-236 QMQTQQVE
+236 QMVTSQVE
-244 PYNKNGNIDD
+244 PYDENGNINDMSDIYRDD
-254 ASKIQRVDDGTH
+254 DETH

-283 TFKNLKVTTYSNWL
+283 TFKNLKVTTYSDWL

-309 NVDSSVYSPAA
+309 NVDSSVYSPAS

-331 DWNYDNKQEGQVTY
+331 DWNYDNKQTGQVTY
-345 YYLGNYNQITNVTL
+345 YYLGDYNQITNVTL

-367 FTYEDNKTFT
+367 FTYDDDKTFT

-383 IKIDNTGKVTLVHS
+383 IKIDGTGKVTLVHS
-397 VIDPLTNREKETVLI
+397 IIDQLTGREKETVLI

-428 VEVEPSSEQTQEGQG
+428 VEVEPSSEQTQEGQE
-443 GSGEEEPT
+443 GSEEV

-491 ESGQLSY
+491 DSGQLSY

-543 GRNGYGY
+543 GRNGYDY

-574 RNNILQAIGENE
+574 RNIILQVIGENE
-586 FDVFPIKAITSMTYD
+586 FDVFPIKAITSITYD

-621 YTIEEFNYDEDNA
+621 YTIEEFNYDENNA

-670 TVDAAGTQKKVVGKL
+670 TVDAEGTQKKVVGKL

-690 VSIGDNKNLY
+690 ISIGENKNLY
-700 IQMNSEGIENQ
+700 IQMNPEGIENQ

-721 DNNHRSE
+721 DDNHPQE

-765 QEKYSGLYN
+765 QEKYNSLYN
-774 ILNDIT
+774 ILDDIT
-780 IYTTSKTKIAAAALN
+780 IYTGSKTEIAAAALN
-795 ALYPDGIVTGLLG
+795 ALYPDGVVTGLLG

-816 GLVTVDLEAYK
+816 GLVTVDLEAYRENDK
-827 DNNGDIVYSDSKLFF
+827 TIYSDSKVFF
-842 AYDYSPV
+842 AYDYSPI
-849 NNIPEQITIFDDEG
+849 NTETEQVIVVDDEG
-863 QQQTTINIDR
+863 QQTTQEVER
-873 LYGNWYSLGRI
+873 VYGNWYSLGRI

-896 KLGEEGTMKTGE
+896 KLEEDTMQTGE
-908 ILLTTNKICSISLIP
+908 ILLTTNKICSILLTP
-923 QNSFSNKMSQIKLGS
+923 QNSFSNQMSQIKLGS
-938 TYKTKIINTDGNVPL
+938 TYKTKIINTDGSVPL

-967 EPSLVTYD
+967 DSSKVTYN

-989 IITKSSDNSD
+989 IITKNSSSSG

>member
-1 MVINNS
+1 MAMNNS

-30 TDFAQGNSFKDVS
+30 KDFAQGNSFKDVA

-75 IEATVLVDSE
+75 IEAYRLKYKDE
-85 NHRYQSVTEE
+85 NNNEVAYPEVAEE
-95 QYKNLPNGAKFF
+95 HYKNLLERDFF
-107 KDSEWEAHGAEY
+107 SEHSEEIEAHGAEY

-126 AGKAPLLTVG
+126 AGKAPLLTVTSYE
-136 AYDEVKDLAQSTF
+136 AAQAKASQDRFET
-149 KERRSKGHYSP
+149 RQSNGIYSP
-160 TEDTQR
+160 
-166 IQQEQED
+166 
-173 ADTWRT
+173 
-179 GPELDNNT
+179 DNINPG
-187 ISLIPGKYV
+187 LIPGKYETEENNEV
-196 ENGKNQYNDSI
+196 EIRYNDSI
-207 EWCCVSIRNNNYGD
+207 QWYCTSVRNDNYGD
-221 DTEAFIGFKFPYLVT
+221 DTQAYIGFKFPYLVT
-236 QMQTQQVE
+236 QMVTSQVE
-244 PYNKNGNIDD
+244 PYDENGNIDD
-254 ASKIQRVDDGTH
+254 MSDIYRDDDKTH

-283 TFKNLKVTTYSNWL
+283 TFKNLKVTTYSDWL

-309 NVDSSVYSPAA
+309 NVDSSVYSPAS

-331 DWNYDNKQEGQVTY
+331 DWNYDNKQAGQVTC
-345 YYLGNYNQITNVTL
+345 YYLGDYNQITNVTL

-367 FTYEDNKTFT
+367 FTYDDDKTFT

-383 IKIDNTGKVTLVHS
+383 IKIDGTGKVTLVHS
-397 VIDPLTNREKETVLI
+397 IIDQLTGREKETILI

-428 VEVEPSSEQTQEGQG
+428 VEVEPSSEQTQEGQE
-443 GSGEEEPT
+443 GSEEEPI

-491 ESGQLSY
+491 DSGQLSY

-543 GRNGYGY
+543 GRNGYDY

-574 RNNILQAIGENE
+574 RNIILQVIGENE
-586 FDVFPIKAITSMTYD
+586 FDVFPIKAITSITYD

-621 YTIEEFNYDEDNA
+621 YTIEEFNYDENNA

-670 TVDAAGTQKKVVGKL
+670 TVDAEGTQKKVVGKL

-690 VSIGDNKNLY
+690 ISIGENKNLY
-700 IQMNSEGIENQ
+700 IQMNPEGIENQ

-721 DNNHRSE
+721 DDNHPQE

-765 QEKYSGLYN
+765 QEKYNSLYN
-774 ILNDIT
+774 ILDDIT
-780 IYTTSKTKIAAAALN
+780 IYTGSKTEIAAAALN

-816 GLVTVDLEAYK
+816 GLVTVDLEAYRENDK
-827 DNNGDIVYSDSKLFF
+827 TIYSDSKVFF
-842 AYDYSPV
+842 AYDYSPI
-849 NNIPEQITIFDDEG
+849 NTETEQVIIVDDEG
-863 QQQTTINIDR
+863 QQTTQEVER
-873 LYGNWYSLGRI
+873 VYGNWYSLGRI

-896 KLGEEGTMKTGE
+896 KLEEDTMQTGE
-908 ILLTTNKICSISLIP
+908 ILLTTNKICSISLTP
-923 QNSFSNKMSQIKLGS
+923 QNSFSNQMSQIKLGS
-938 TYKTKIINTDGNVPL
+938 TYKTKIINTDGSVPL

-967 EPSLVTYD
+967 DSSKVTYN

-989 IITKSSDNSD
+989 IITKNSSSSG

>member
-1 MVINNS
+1 MAMNNS

-30 TDFAQGNSFKDVS
+30 KDFAQGNSFKDVA

-75 IEATVLVDSE
+75 IEAYRLKYKDE
-85 NHRYQSVTEE
+85 NNNEVAYPEVTEE
-95 QYKNLPNGAKFF
+95 HYKNLLERDFF
-107 KDSEWEAHGAEY
+107 SEHSEEIEAHGAEY

-126 AGKAPLLTVG
+126 AGKAPLLTVTSYE
-136 AYDEVKDLAQSTF
+136 AAQAKASQDRFET
-149 KERRSKGHYSP
+149 RQSNGIYSP
-160 TEDTQR
+160 
-166 IQQEQED
+166 
-173 ADTWRT
+173 
-179 GPELDNNT
+179 DNINPG
-187 ISLIPGKYV
+187 LIPGKYETEENNEV
-196 ENGKNQYNDSI
+196 EIRYNDSI
-207 EWCCVSIRNNNYGD
+207 QWYCTSVRNDNYGD
-221 DTEAFIGFKFPYLVT
+221 DTQAYIGFKFPYLVT
-236 QMQTQQVE
+236 QMVTSQVE
-244 PYNKNGNIDD
+244 PYDENGNIDD
-254 ASKIQRVDDGTH
+254 MSDIYRDDDKTH

-283 TFKNLKVTTYSNWL
+283 TFKNLKVTTYSDWL

-309 NVDSSVYSPAA
+309 NVDSSVYSPAS

-331 DWNYDNKQEGQVTY
+331 DWNYDNKQAGQVTC
-345 YYLGNYNQITNVTL
+345 YYLGDYNQITNVTL

-367 FTYEDNKTFT
+367 FTYDDDKTFT

-383 IKIDNTGKVTLVHS
+383 IKIDGTGKVTLVHS
-397 VIDPLTNREKETVLI
+397 IIDQLTGREKETILI

-428 VEVEPSSEQTQEGQG
+428 VEVEPSSEQTQEGQE
-443 GSGEEEPT
+443 GSEEEPI

-491 ESGQLSY
+491 DSGQLSY

-543 GRNGYGY
+543 GRNGYDY

-559 EEEELEQEEETAAER
+559 EEELEQEEETAAER
-574 RNNILQAIGENE
+574 RNIILQVIGENE
-586 FDVFPIKAITSMTYD
+586 FDVFPIKAITSITYD

-621 YTIEEFNYDEDNA
+621 YTIEEFDYDENNA

-670 TVDAAGTQKKVVGKL
+670 TVDAEGTQKKVVGKL

-690 VSIGDNKNLY
+690 ISIGENKNLY
-700 IQMNSEGIENQ
+700 IQMNPEGIENQ

-721 DNNHRSE
+721 DDNHPQE

-765 QEKYSGLYN
+765 QEKYNSLYN
-774 ILNDIT
+774 ILDDIT
-780 IYTTSKTKIAAAALN
+780 IYTGSKTEIAAAALN
-795 ALYPDGIVTGLLG
+795 ALYPDGVVTGLLG

-816 GLVTVDLEAYK
+816 GLVTVDLEAYRENDK
-827 DNNGDIVYSDSKLFF
+827 TIYSDSKVFF
-842 AYDYSPV
+842 AYDYSPI
-849 NNIPEQITIFDDEG
+849 NTETEQVIVVDDEG
-863 QQQTTINIDR
+863 QQTTQEVER
-873 LYGNWYSLGRI
+873 VYGNWYSLGRI

-896 KLGEEGTMKTGE
+896 KLEEDTMQTGE
-908 ILLTTNKICSISLIP
+908 ILLTTNKICSISLTP
-923 QNSFSNKMSQIKLGS
+923 QNSFSNQMSQIKLGS
-938 TYKTKIINTDGNVPL
+938 TYKTKIINTDGSVPL

-967 EPSLVTYD
+967 DSSKVTYN
-975 ENMKTLTIKVTGDV
+975 ENMKTLTIKVTGDI
-989 IITKSSDNSD
+989 IITKNSSSSG

>member
-1 MVINNS
+1 MAMNNS

-30 TDFAQGNSFKDVS
+30 KDFAQGNSFKDVA

-75 IEATVLVDSE
+75 IEAYRLKYKDE
-85 NHRYQSVTEE
+85 NNNEVAYPEVTEE
-95 QYKNLPNGAKFF
+95 HYKNLLERDFF
-107 KDSEWEAHGAEY
+107 SEHSEEIEAHGAEY

-126 AGKAPLLTVG
+126 AGKAPLLTVTSYE
-136 AYDEVKDLAQSTF
+136 AAQAKASQDRFET
-149 KERRSKGHYSP
+149 RQSNGIYSP
-160 TEDTQR
+160 
-166 IQQEQED
+166 
-173 ADTWRT
+173 
-179 GPELDNNT
+179 DNINPG
-187 ISLIPGKYV
+187 LIPGKYETEENNEV
-196 ENGKNQYNDSI
+196 EIRYNDSI
-207 EWCCVSIRNNNYGD
+207 QWYCTSVRNDNYGD
-221 DTEAFIGFKFPYLVT
+221 DTQAYIGFKFPYLVT
-236 QMQTQQVE
+236 QMVTSQVE
-244 PYNKNGNIDD
+244 PYDENGNIDD
-254 ASKIQRVDDGTH
+254 MSDIYREDDKTH

-283 TFKNLKVTTYSNWL
+283 TFKNLKVTTYSDWL

-309 NVDSSVYSPAA
+309 NVDSSVYSPAS

-331 DWNYDNKQEGQVTY
+331 DWNYDNKQAGQVTC
-345 YYLGNYNQITNVTL
+345 YYLGDYNQITNVTL

-367 FTYEDNKTFT
+367 FTYDDDKTFT

-383 IKIDNTGKVTLVHS
+383 IKIDGTGKVTLVHS
-397 VIDPLTNREKETVLI
+397 IIDQLTGREKETVLI

-418 TDVTLDTGEW
+418 TNVTLDTGEW
-428 VEVEPSSEQTQEGQG
+428 VEVEPSSEQTQEGQE
-443 GSGEEEPT
+443 GSEEEPI

-491 ESGQLSY
+491 DSGQLSY

-543 GRNGYGY
+543 GRNGYDY

-574 RNNILQAIGENE
+574 RNIILQVIGENE
-586 FDVFPIKAITSMTYD
+586 FDVFPIKAITSITYD

-621 YTIEEFNYDEDNA
+621 YTIEEFNYDENNA

-670 TVDAAGTQKKVVGKL
+670 TVDAEGTQKKVVGKL

-690 VSIGDNKNLY
+690 ISIGENKNLY
-700 IQMNSEGIENQ
+700 IQMNPEGIENQ

-721 DNNHRSE
+721 DDNHPQE

-765 QEKYSGLYN
+765 QEKYNSLYN
-774 ILNDIT
+774 ILDDIT
-780 IYTTSKTKIAAAALN
+780 IYTGSKTEIAAAALN
-795 ALYPDGIVTGLLG
+795 ALYPDGVVTGLLG

-816 GLVTVDLEAYK
+816 GLVTVDLEAYRENDK
-827 DNNGDIVYSDSKLFF
+827 TIYSDSKVFF
-842 AYDYSPV
+842 AYDYSPI
-849 NNIPEQITIFDDEG
+849 NTETEQVIVVDDEG
-863 QQQTTINIDR
+863 QQTTQEVER
-873 LYGNWYSLGRI
+873 VYGNWYSLGRI

-896 KLGEEGTMKTGE
+896 KLEEDTMQTGE
-908 ILLTTNKICSISLIP
+908 ILLTTNKICSISLTP
-923 QNSFSNKMSQIKLGS
+923 QNSFSNQMSQIKLGS
-938 TYKTKIINTDGNVPL
+938 TYKTKIINTDGSVPL

-967 EPSLVTYD
+967 DSSKVTYN
-975 ENMKTLTIKVTGDV
+975 ENMKTLTIKVTGDI
-989 IITKSSDNSD
+989 IITKNSSSSG

>member
-1 MVINNS
+1 MAMNNS

-30 TDFAQGNSFKDVS
+30 KDFAQGNSFKDVA

-75 IEATVLVDSE
+75 IEAYRLKYKDE
-85 NHRYQSVTEE
+85 NNNEVAYPEVTEE
-95 QYKNLPNGAKFF
+95 HYKNLLERDFF
-107 KDSEWEAHGAEY
+107 SEHSEEIEAHGAEY

-126 AGKAPLLTVG
+126 AGKAPLLTVTSYE
-136 AYDEVKDLAQSTF
+136 AAQAKASQDRFET
-149 KERRSKGHYSP
+149 RQSNGIYSP
-160 TEDTQR
+160 
-166 IQQEQED
+166 
-173 ADTWRT
+173 
-179 GPELDNNT
+179 DNINPG
-187 ISLIPGKYV
+187 LIPGKYETEENNEV
-196 ENGKNQYNDSI
+196 EIRYNDSI
-207 EWCCVSIRNNNYGD
+207 QWYCTSVRNDNYGD
-221 DTEAFIGFKFPYLVT
+221 DTQAYIGFKFPYLVT
-236 QMQTQQVE
+236 QMVTSQVE
-244 PYNKNGNIDD
+244 PYDENGNIDD
-254 ASKIQRVDDGTH
+254 MSDIYRDDDKTH

-283 TFKNLKVTTYSNWL
+283 TFKNLKVTTYSDWL

-309 NVDSSVYSPAA
+309 NVDSSVYSPAS

-331 DWNYDNKQEGQVTY
+331 DWNYDNKQAGQVTY

-367 FTYEDNKTFT
+367 FTYEDDKTFT
-377 LDYIKD
+377 LDYIKN
-383 IKIDNTGKVTLVHS
+383 IKIDGTGKVTLVHS
-397 VIDPLTNREKETVLI
+397 IIDQLTGREKETILI

-428 VEVEPSSEQTQEGQG
+428 VEIEPSSEQIQEGQE
-443 GSGEEEPT
+443 SSEEV

-543 GRNGYGY
+543 GRNGYDY

-574 RNNILQAIGENE
+574 RNIILQVIGENE
-586 FDVFPIKAITSMTYD
+586 FDVFPIKAITSITYD

-621 YTIEEFNYDEDNA
+621 YTIEEFNYDENNA

-670 TVDAAGTQKKVVGKL
+670 TVDAEGTQKKVVGKL

-690 VSIGDNKNLY
+690 ISIGENKNLY
-700 IQMNSEGIENQ
+700 IQMNPEGIENQ

-721 DNNHRSE
+721 DDNHPQA

-736 LAQPLQILKVATV
+736 LASNCFYFPKIL
-749 FTFPRFYD
+749 
-757 LFYENQAL
+757 
-765 QEKYSGLYN
+765 
-774 ILNDIT
+774 
-780 IYTTSKTKIAAAALN
+780 
-795 ALYPDGIVTGLLG
+795 
-808 EESNNGTL
+808 
-816 GLVTVDLEAYK
+816 
-827 DNNGDIVYSDSKLFF
+827 
-842 AYDYSPV
+842 
-849 NNIPEQITIFDDEG
+849 
-863 QQQTTINIDR
+863 
-873 LYGNWYSLGRI
+873 
-884 ESPGSITVGPSS
+884 
-896 KLGEEGTMKTGE
+896 
-908 ILLTTNKICSISLIP
+908 
-923 QNSFSNKMSQIKLGS
+923 
-938 TYKTKIINTDGNVPL
+938 
-953 SSISVQMGGTEVST
+953 
-967 EPSLVTYD
+967 
-975 ENMKTLTIKVTGDV
+975 
-989 IITKSSDNSD
+989 

>member
-1 MVINNS
+1 MAMNNS

-30 TDFAQGNSFKDVS
+30 KDFAQGNSFKDVA

-75 IEATVLVDSE
+75 IEAYRLKYKDENNNEVAYSE
-85 NHRYQSVTEE
+85 VTEE
-95 QYKNLPNGAKFF
+95 HYKNLLERDFF
-107 KDSEWEAHGAEY
+107 SEHSEEIEAHGAEY
-119 IGTIIGP
+119 IGSIVGP
-126 AGKAPLLTVG
+126 AGKAPLLTMTSYE
-136 AYDEVKDLAQSTF
+136 AAQAKTSQDGFETR
-149 KERRSKGHYSP
+149 KSNGVYSP
-160 TEDTQR
+160 
-166 IQQEQED
+166 
-173 ADTWRT
+173 
-179 GPELDNNT
+179 NNT
-187 ISLIPGKYV
+187 NPGLIPGKDG
-196 ENGKNQYNDSI
+196 NIYNDSI
-207 EWCCVSIRNNNYGD
+207 QWYCTSVRNDNFGD
-221 DTEAFIGFKFPYLVT
+221 DTQAYIGFKFPYLVT
-236 QMQTQQVE
+236 QIQTQQVD
-244 PYNKNGNIDD
+244 PYNENGNIDD
-254 ASKIQRVDDGTH
+254 TSKIQRIDDGTH

-272 HLNIPKGVKGD
+272 NLNIPKGVKGD

-297 SSLGNSGQRVMY
+297 SSLNNSGQRVMY

-331 DWNYDNKQEGQVTY
+331 DWNYDNKQAGQVTY
-345 YYLGNYNQITNVTL
+345 YYLGDYNQITNVTL

-428 VEVEPSSEQTQEGQG
+428 VEVEPSSEQTQEG
-443 GSGEEEPT
+443 SEEEEST
-451 EPTYAW
+451 QPTYAW

-543 GRNGYGY
+543 GRNGYEY

-621 YTIEEFNYDEDNA
+621 YTIEEFNYDENNA
-634 TLSIRKSNESESET
+634 TLSIRKSNETESET

-670 TVDAAGTQKKVVGKL
+670 TVDTEGTQKKIVGKL

-700 IQMNSEGIENQ
+700 IQMNSEGIENH

-721 DNNHRSE
+721 DDNHPQE

-749 FTFPRFYD
+749 FTFPRFHD

-765 QEKYSGLYN
+765 QEKYSSLYN
-774 ILNDIT
+774 ILDDIT
-780 IYTTSKTKIAAAALN
+780 IYTGSKTEIAAAALN

-827 DNNGDIVYSDSKLFF
+827 ENDKTVYSDSKVFF
-842 AYDYSPV
+842 AYDYSPI
-849 NNIPEQITIFDDEG
+849 NTETEQIIVVDDEG
-863 QQQTTINIDR
+863 QQTTQEVER
-873 LYGNWYSLGRI
+873 VYGNWYSLGRI
-884 ESPGSITVGPSS
+884 ESPGSIAVGPSS
-896 KLGEEGTMKTGE
+896 KLEEDTMQTGE
-908 ILLTTNKICSISLIP
+908 ILLTTNKICSISLTP
-923 QNSFSNKMSQIKLGS
+923 QNSFSNQMSQIKLGS

-967 EPSLVTYD
+967 DSSKVTYD

-989 IITKSSDNSD
+989 IITRNSSSSG

>member
-1 MVINNS
+1 MAMNNS

-30 TDFAQGNSFKDVS
+30 KDFAQGNSFKDVA

-75 IEATVLVDSE
+75 IEAYRLKYKDE
-85 NHRYQSVTEE
+85 NNNEVAYPEVTEE
-95 QYKNLPNGAKFF
+95 HYKNLLERDFF
-107 KDSEWEAHGAEY
+107 SEHSEEIEAHGAEY
-119 IGTIIGP
+119 IGSIVGP
-126 AGKAPLLTVG
+126 AGKAPLLTMTSYE
-136 AYDEVKDLAQSTF
+136 AAQAKASQ
-149 KERRSKGHYSP
+149 ERFETRQSNGIYSP
-160 TEDTQR
+160 
-166 IQQEQED
+166 
-173 ADTWRT
+173 
-179 GPELDNNT
+179 DNINPG
-187 ISLIPGKYV
+187 LIPGKDG
-196 ENGKNQYNDSI
+196 NTYNDSI
-207 EWCCVSIRNNNYGD
+207 QWYCTSVRNDNYGD
-221 DTEAFIGFKFPYLVT
+221 DTQAYIGFKFPYLVT
-236 QMQTQQVE
+236 QMVTSQVE
-244 PYNKNGNIDD
+244 PYDEDGNIDD
-254 ASKIQRVDDGTH
+254 MSDIYRDDDGTH

-297 SSLGNSGQRVMY
+297 SSLDNSGQRVMY

-331 DWNYDNKQEGQVTY
+331 DWNYDNKQAGQVTY
-345 YYLGNYNQITNVTL
+345 YYLGDYNQITNVTL

-367 FTYEDNKTFT
+367 FTYEDDKTFT

-397 VIDPLTNREKETVLI
+397 IIDPLTNREKETILI

-428 VEVEPSSEQTQEGQG
+428 VEIEPSTEQTQEGQE
-443 GSGEEEPT
+443 GSEEEELT

-457 VPNENPSGALSL
+457 IPNENPSGALSL

-491 ESGQLSY
+491 NSGQLSY
-498 SVLGPTEESQ
+498 SVLGPTEESH

-543 GRNGYGY
+543 GRNGYEY

-574 RNNILQAIGENE
+574 RNIILQAIGENE
-586 FDVFPIKAITSMTYD
+586 FDVFPIKAITSINYD

-613 PQKIIDNF
+613 PQKIIDDF

-670 TVDAAGTQKKVVGKL
+670 TVDAEGTQKKVVGKL

-690 VSIGDNKNLY
+690 ISIGENKNLY
-700 IQMNSEGIENQ
+700 IQMNPEGIENQ

-721 DNNHRSE
+721 DDNHPQA

-774 ILNDIT
+774 ILDDIT
-780 IYTTSKTKIAAAALN
+780 IYTGSKTEIAAAALN

-816 GLVTVDLEAYK
+816 GLVTVDLEAYRENDK
-827 DNNGDIVYSDSKLFF
+827 TIYSDSKVFF
-842 AYDYSPV
+842 AYDYSPI
-849 NNIPEQITIFDDEG
+849 NTETEQVIVVDDEG
-863 QQQTTINIDR
+863 QQTTQEIER
-873 LYGNWYSLGRI
+873 VYGNWYSLGRI
-884 ESPGSITVGPSS
+884 ESPGSITVGSSS
-896 KLGEEGTMKTGE
+896 KLEEDTMQTGE
-908 ILLTTNKICSISLIP
+908 ILLTTNKICSISLTP
-923 QNSFSNKMSQIKLGS
+923 QNSFSNQMSQIKLGS
-938 TYKTKIINTDGNVPL
+938 TYKTKIINTDGSVPL

-967 EPSLVTYD
+967 DSSKVTY
-975 ENMKTLTIKVTGDV
+975 NANTKTLTIKVTGDV
-989 IITKSSDNSD
+989 IITKNSSSSG

>member
-1 MVINNS
+1 MAMNNS

-30 TDFAQGNSFKDVS
+30 KDFAQGNSFKDVA

-75 IEATVLVDSE
+75 IEAYRLKYKDE
-85 NHRYQSVTEE
+85 NNNEVAYPEVTEE
-95 QYKNLPNGAKFF
+95 HYKNLLERDFF
-107 KDSEWEAHGAEY
+107 SEHSEEIEAHGAEY

-126 AGKAPLLTVG
+126 AGKAPLLTVTSYE
-136 AYDEVKDLAQSTF
+136 AAQAKASQDRFET
-149 KERRSKGHYSP
+149 RQSNGIYSP
-160 TEDTQR
+160 
-166 IQQEQED
+166 
-173 ADTWRT
+173 
-179 GPELDNNT
+179 DNINPG
-187 ISLIPGKYV
+187 LIPGKYETEENNEV
-196 ENGKNQYNDSI
+196 EIRYNDSI
-207 EWCCVSIRNNNYGD
+207 QWYCTSVRNDNYGD
-221 DTEAFIGFKFPYLVT
+221 DTQAYIGFKFPYLVT
-236 QMQTQQVE
+236 QMVTSQVE
-244 PYNKNGNIDD
+244 PYDENGNIDD
-254 ASKIQRVDDGTH
+254 MSDIYRDDDKTH

-283 TFKNLKVTTYSNWL
+283 TFKNLKVTTYSDWL

-309 NVDSSVYSPAA
+309 NVDSSVYSPAS

-331 DWNYDNKQEGQVTY
+331 DWNYDNKQTGQVTY
-345 YYLGNYNQITNVTL
+345 YYLGDYNQITNVTL

-367 FTYEDNKTFT
+367 FTYDDDKTFT

-383 IKIDNTGKVTLVHS
+383 IKIDGTGKVTLVHS
-397 VIDPLTNREKETVLI
+397 IIDQLTGREKETVLI

-428 VEVEPSSEQTQEGQG
+428 VEVEPSSEQTQEGQE
-443 GSGEEEPT
+443 GSEEV

-491 ESGQLSY
+491 DSGQLSY

-543 GRNGYGY
+543 GRNGYDY

-574 RNNILQAIGENE
+574 RNIILQVIGENE
-586 FDVFPIKAITSMTYD
+586 FDVFPIKAITSITYD

-621 YTIEEFNYDEDNA
+621 YTIEEFNYDENNA

-670 TVDAAGTQKKVVGKL
+670 TVDAEGTQKKVVGKL

-690 VSIGDNKNLY
+690 ISIGENKNLY
-700 IQMNSEGIENQ
+700 IQMNPEGIENQ

-721 DNNHRSE
+721 DDNHPQE

-765 QEKYSGLYN
+765 QEKYNSLYN
-774 ILNDIT
+774 ILDDIT
-780 IYTTSKTKIAAAALN
+780 IYTGSKTEIAAAALN
-795 ALYPDGIVTGLLG
+795 ALYPDGVVTGLLG

-816 GLVTVDLEAYK
+816 GLVTVDLEAYRENDK
-827 DNNGDIVYSDSKLFF
+827 TIYSDSKVFF
-842 AYDYSPV
+842 AYDYSPI
-849 NNIPEQITIFDDEG
+849 NTETEQVIVVDDEG
-863 QQQTTINIDR
+863 QQTTQEVER
-873 LYGNWYSLGRI
+873 VYGNWYSLGRI

-896 KLGEEGTMKTGE
+896 KLEEDTMQTGE
-908 ILLTTNKICSISLIP
+908 ILLTTNKICSILLTP
-923 QNSFSNKMSQIKLGS
+923 QNSFSNQMSQIKLGS
-938 TYKTKIINTDGNVPL
+938 TYKTKIINTDGSVPL

-967 EPSLVTYD
+967 DSSKVTYN

-989 IITKSSDNSD
+989 IITKNSSSSG

>member
-1 MVINNS
+1 MAMNNS

-30 TDFAQGNSFKDVS
+30 KDFAQGNSFKDVA

-75 IEATVLVDSE
+75 IEAYRLKYKDE
-85 NHRYQSVTEE
+85 NNNEVAYPEVTEE
-95 QYKNLPNGAKFF
+95 HYKNLLERDFF
-107 KDSEWEAHGAEY
+107 SEHSEEIEAHGAEY

-126 AGKAPLLTVG
+126 AGKAPLLTVTSYE
-136 AYDEVKDLAQSTF
+136 AAQAKASQDRFET
-149 KERRSKGHYSP
+149 RQSNGIYSP
-160 TEDTQR
+160 
-166 IQQEQED
+166 
-173 ADTWRT
+173 
-179 GPELDNNT
+179 DNINPG
-187 ISLIPGKYV
+187 LIPGKYETEENNEV
-196 ENGKNQYNDSI
+196 EIRYNDSI
-207 EWCCVSIRNNNYGD
+207 QWYCTSVRNDNYGD
-221 DTEAFIGFKFPYLVT
+221 DTQAYIGFKFPYLVT
-236 QMQTQQVE
+236 QMVTSQVE
-244 PYNKNGNIDD
+244 PYDENGNINDMSDIYRDD
-254 ASKIQRVDDGTH
+254 DETH

-283 TFKNLKVTTYSNWL
+283 TFKNLKVTTYSDWL

-309 NVDSSVYSPAA
+309 NVDSSVYSPAS

-331 DWNYDNKQEGQVTY
+331 DWNYDNKQAGQVTC
-345 YYLGNYNQITNVTL
+345 YYLGDYNQITNVTL

-367 FTYEDNKTFT
+367 FTYDDDKTFT

-383 IKIDNTGKVTLVHS
+383 IKIDGTGKVTLVHS
-397 VIDPLTNREKETVLI
+397 IIDQLTGREKETLLI

-428 VEVEPSSEQTQEGQG
+428 VEVEPSSEQTQEGQE
-443 GSGEEEPT
+443 GSEEEPI

-491 ESGQLSY
+491 DSGQLSY

-543 GRNGYGY
+543 GRNGYDY

-574 RNNILQAIGENE
+574 RNIILQVIGENE
-586 FDVFPIKAITSMTYD
+586 FDVFPIKAITSITYD

-621 YTIEEFNYDEDNA
+621 YTIEEFNYDENNA

-670 TVDAAGTQKKVVGKL
+670 TVDAEGTQKKVVGKL

-690 VSIGDNKNLY
+690 ISIGENKNLY
-700 IQMNSEGIENQ
+700 IQMNPEGIENQ

-721 DNNHRSE
+721 DDNHPQE

-765 QEKYSGLYN
+765 QEKYNSLYN
-774 ILNDIT
+774 ILDDIT
-780 IYTTSKTKIAAAALN
+780 IYTGSKTEIAAAALN
-795 ALYPDGIVTGLLG
+795 ALYPDGVVTGLLG

-816 GLVTVDLEAYK
+816 GLVTVDLEAYRENDK
-827 DNNGDIVYSDSKLFF
+827 TIYSDSKVFF
-842 AYDYSPV
+842 AYDYSPI
-849 NNIPEQITIFDDEG
+849 NTETEQVIIVDDEG
-863 QQQTTINIDR
+863 QQTTQEVER
-873 LYGNWYSLGRI
+873 VYGNWYSLGRI

-896 KLGEEGTMKTGE
+896 KLEEDTMQTGE
-908 ILLTTNKICSISLIP
+908 ILLTTNKICSISLTP
-923 QNSFSNKMSQIKLGS
+923 QNSFSNQMSQIKLGS
-938 TYKTKIINTDGNVPL
+938 TYKTKIINTDGSVPL

-967 EPSLVTYD
+967 DSSKVTYN

-989 IITKSSDNSD
+989 IITKNSSSSG

>member
-1 MVINNS
+1 MAMNNS

-30 TDFAQGNSFKDVS
+30 KDFAQGNSFKDVA

-75 IEATVLVDSE
+75 IEAYRLKYKDE
-85 NHRYQSVTEE
+85 NNNEVAYPEVTEE
-95 QYKNLPNGAKFF
+95 HYKNLLERDFF
-107 KDSEWEAHGAEY
+107 SEHSEEIEAHGAEY

-126 AGKAPLLTVG
+126 AGKAPLLTVTSYE
-136 AYDEVKDLAQSTF
+136 AAQAKASQDRFET
-149 KERRSKGHYSP
+149 RQSNGIYSP
-160 TEDTQR
+160 
-166 IQQEQED
+166 
-173 ADTWRT
+173 
-179 GPELDNNT
+179 DNINPG
-187 ISLIPGKYV
+187 LIPGKYETEENNEV
-196 ENGKNQYNDSI
+196 EIRYNDSI
-207 EWCCVSIRNNNYGD
+207 QWYCTSVRNDNYGD
-221 DTEAFIGFKFPYLVT
+221 DTQAYIGFKFPYLVT
-236 QMQTQQVE
+236 QMVTSQVE
-244 PYNKNGNIDD
+244 PYDENGNIDD
-254 ASKIQRVDDGTH
+254 MSDIYRDDDKTH

-283 TFKNLKVTTYSNWL
+283 TFKNLKVTTYSDWL

-309 NVDSSVYSPAA
+309 NVDSSVYSPAS

-331 DWNYDNKQEGQVTY
+331 DWNYDNKQAGQVTY
-345 YYLGNYNQITNVTL
+345 YYLGDYNQITNVTL

-367 FTYEDNKTFT
+367 FTYDDDKTFT

-383 IKIDNTGKVTLVHS
+383 IKIDGTGKVTLVHS
-397 VIDPLTNREKETVLI
+397 IIDQLTGREKETVLI

-428 VEVEPSSEQTQEGQG
+428 VEIEPSSEQIQEGQE
-443 GSGEEEPT
+443 SSEEV

-543 GRNGYGY
+543 GRNGYDY

-574 RNNILQAIGENE
+574 RNIILQVIGENE
-586 FDVFPIKAITSMTYD
+586 FDVFPIKAITSITYD

-621 YTIEEFNYDEDNA
+621 YTIEEFNYDENNA

-670 TVDAAGTQKKVVGKL
+670 TVDAEGTQKKVVGKL

-690 VSIGDNKNLY
+690 ISIGENKNLY
-700 IQMNSEGIENQ
+700 IQMNPEGIENQ

-721 DNNHRSE
+721 DDNHPQA

-765 QEKYSGLYN
+765 QEKYNSLYN
-774 ILNDIT
+774 ILDDIT
-780 IYTTSKTKIAAAALN
+780 IYTGSKTEIAAAALN

-816 GLVTVDLEAYK
+816 GLVTVDLEAYREN
-827 DNNGDIVYSDSKLFF
+827 DRTIYSDSKVFF
-842 AYDYSPV
+842 AYDYSPI
-849 NNIPEQITIFDDEG
+849 NTETEQITIVDDEG
-863 QQQTTINIDR
+863 QQTTQEIER
-873 LYGNWYSLGRI
+873 VYGNWYSLGRI

-896 KLGEEGTMKTGE
+896 LLEEDTMQTGE

-923 QNSFSNKMSQIKLGS
+923 QNSFSNQMSQIKLGS

-967 EPSLVTYD
+967 DSSKVTYN
-975 ENMKTLTIKVTGDV
+975 ENMKTLTIKVTGDI
-989 IITKSSDNSD
+989 IITKNSSSSG

>member
-1 MVINNS
+1 MAMNNS

-17 VIVKNYLDIPSMT
+17 IIVKNYLDIPSMT
-30 TDFAQGNSFKDVS
+30 NDFAQGNSFKDVV

-50 NNPNKNHPDN
+50 NNPRKNHPDN
-60 GKIFRRGYDYSSNRK
+60 GKIFRRGYDYNSNRK
-75 IEATVLVDSE
+75 IEATVLIDSE
-85 NHRYQSVTEE
+85 EHIYQSVTKA
-95 QYKNLPNGAKFF
+95 QYQHLPEGAQFLTLQ
-107 KDSEWEAHGAEY
+107 DWEAHGAEY
-119 IGTIIGP
+119 VGTIIGP
-126 AGKAPLLTVG
+126 AGKAPLLTITSYEM
-136 AYDEVKDLAQSTF
+136 ARNHFASQSF
-149 KERRSKGHYSP
+149 EERQSEGMYSP
-160 TEDTQR
+160 
-166 IQQEQED
+166 
-173 ADTWRT
+173 
-179 GPELDNNT
+179 DNINPG
-187 ISLIPGKYV
+187 LIPGKY
-196 ENGKNQYNDSI
+196 EEEKDNGDIEIKYNDSI
-207 EWCCVSIRNNNYGD
+207 QWYCTSVRNDDYGD
-221 DTEAFIGFKFPYLVT
+221 DTQAYIGFKFPYLIT
-236 QMQTQQVE
+236 QMQTSQVE
-244 PYNKNGNIDD
+244 PYNEDGNIDD
-254 ASKIQRVDDGTH
+254 MSDIFRASDDDGTH

-283 TFKNLKVTTYSNWL
+283 TFKNLKVTTYSDWL

-309 NVDSSVYSPAA
+309 NVDSSVYSPAS

-331 DWNYDNKQEGQVTY
+331 DWNYDNKQAGQVTC
-345 YYLGNYNQITNVTL
+345 YYLGDYNQITNVTL

-367 FTYEDNKTFT
+367 FTYDDDKTFT
-377 LDYIKD
+377 LDYIKN
-383 IKIDNTGKVTLVHS
+383 IKIDETGKVTLVHS
-397 VIDPLTNREKETVLI
+397 IIDQLTGREKETVLI

-418 TDVTLDTGEW
+418 TNVTLDTGEW
-428 VEVEPSSEQTQEGQG
+428 VEVEPSSEQIQEGQE
-443 GSGEEEPT
+443 GSEEEPI
-451 EPTYAW
+451 ESTYAW

-491 ESGQLSY
+491 DSGQLSY

-533 TKPTAQEIAD
+533 TKPTAQEITD
-543 GRNGYGY
+543 GRNGYDY

-574 RNNILQAIGENE
+574 RNIILQVIGENE
-586 FDVFPIKAITSMTYD
+586 FDVFPIKAITSITYD

-621 YTIEEFNYDEDNA
+621 YTIEEFNYDENNA

-670 TVDAAGTQKKVVGKL
+670 TVDAEGTEKKVVGKL

-690 VSIGDNKNLY
+690 ISIGENKNLY
-700 IQMNSEGIENQ
+700 IQMNPEGIENQ

-721 DNNHRSE
+721 DDNHPQA

-765 QEKYSGLYN
+765 QEKYNSLYN
-774 ILNDIT
+774 ILDDIT
-780 IYTTSKTKIAAAALN
+780 IYTGSKTEIAAAALN

-816 GLVTVDLEAYK
+816 GLVTVDLEAYREN
-827 DNNGDIVYSDSKLFF
+827 DRTIYSDSKVFF
-842 AYDYSPV
+842 AYDYSPI
-849 NNIPEQITIFDDEG
+849 NTETEQITVVDDEG
-863 QQQTTINIDR
+863 QQTTQEIER
-873 LYGNWYSLGRI
+873 VYGNWYSLGRI

-896 KLGEEGTMKTGE
+896 LLEEDTMQTGE

-923 QNSFSNKMSQIKLGS
+923 QNSFSNQMSQIKLGS

-967 EPSLVTYD
+967 DSSKVTYN
-975 ENMKTLTIKVTGDV
+975 ENMKTLTIKVTGDI
-989 IITKSSDNSD
+989 IITKNSSSSG

>member
-1 MVINNS
+1 MAMNNS

-30 TDFAQGNSFKDVS
+30 KDFAQGNSFKDVA

-75 IEATVLVDSE
+75 IEAYRLKYKDE
-85 NHRYQSVTEE
+85 NNNEVAYPEVTEE
-95 QYKNLPNGAKFF
+95 HYKNLLERDFF
-107 KDSEWEAHGAEY
+107 SEHSEEIEAHGAEY

-126 AGKAPLLTVG
+126 AGKAPLLTVTSYE
-136 AYDEVKDLAQSTF
+136 AAQAKASQDRFET
-149 KERRSKGHYSP
+149 RQSNGIYSP
-160 TEDTQR
+160 
-166 IQQEQED
+166 
-173 ADTWRT
+173 
-179 GPELDNNT
+179 DNINPG
-187 ISLIPGKYV
+187 LIPGKYETEENNEV
-196 ENGKNQYNDSI
+196 EIRYNDSI
-207 EWCCVSIRNNNYGD
+207 QWYCTSVRNDNYGD
-221 DTEAFIGFKFPYLVT
+221 DTQAYIGFKFPYLVT
-236 QMQTQQVE
+236 QMVTSQVE
-244 PYNKNGNIDD
+244 PYDENGNINDMSDIYREDD
-254 ASKIQRVDDGTH
+254 KTH

-283 TFKNLKVTTYSNWL
+283 TFKNLKVTTYSDWL

-309 NVDSSVYSPAA
+309 NVDSSVYSPAS

-331 DWNYDNKQEGQVTY
+331 DWNYDNKQAGQVTC
-345 YYLGNYNQITNVTL
+345 YYLGDYNQITNVTL

-367 FTYEDNKTFT
+367 FTYDDDKTFT

-383 IKIDNTGKVTLVHS
+383 IKIDGTGKVTLVHS
-397 VIDPLTNREKETVLI
+397 IIDQLTGREKETVLI

-418 TDVTLDTGEW
+418 TNVTLDTGEW
-428 VEVEPSSEQTQEGQG
+428 VEVEPSSEQTQEGQE
-443 GSGEEEPT
+443 GSEEEPI

-491 ESGQLSY
+491 DSGQLSY

-543 GRNGYGY
+543 GRNGYDY

-559 EEEELEQEEETAAER
+559 EEELEQEEETAAER
-574 RNNILQAIGENE
+574 RNIIVQVSGENE
-586 FDVFPIKAITSMTYD
+586 FDVFPIKAITSITYD

-621 YTIEEFNYDEDNA
+621 YTIEEFNYDENNA

-670 TVDAAGTQKKVVGKL
+670 TVDAEGTQKKVVGKL

-690 VSIGDNKNLY
+690 ISIGENKNLY
-700 IQMNSEGIENQ
+700 IQMNPEGIENQ

-721 DNNHRSE
+721 DDNHPQE

-765 QEKYSGLYN
+765 QEKYNSLYN
-774 ILNDIT
+774 ILDDIT
-780 IYTTSKTKIAAAALN
+780 IYTGSKTEIAAAALN
-795 ALYPDGIVTGLLG
+795 ALYPDGVVTGLLG

-816 GLVTVDLEAYK
+816 GLVTVDLEAYRENDK
-827 DNNGDIVYSDSKLFF
+827 TIYSDSKVFF
-842 AYDYSPV
+842 AYDYSPI
-849 NNIPEQITIFDDEG
+849 NTETEQVIVVDDEG
-863 QQQTTINIDR
+863 QQTTQEVER
-873 LYGNWYSLGRI
+873 VYGNWYSLGRI

-896 KLGEEGTMKTGE
+896 KLEEDTMQTGE
-908 ILLTTNKICSISLIP
+908 ILLTTNKICSISLTP
-923 QNSFSNKMSQIKLGS
+923 QNSFSNQMSQIKLGS
-938 TYKTKIINTDGNVPL
+938 TYKTKIINTDGSVPL

-967 EPSLVTYD
+967 DSSKVTYN
-975 ENMKTLTIKVTGDV
+975 ENMKTLTIKVTGDI
-989 IITKSSDNSD
+989 IITKNSSSSG

>member
-1 MVINNS
+1 MAMNNS

-30 TDFAQGNSFKDVS
+30 KDFAQGNSFKDVA

-75 IEATVLVDSE
+75 IEAYRLKYKDE
-85 NHRYQSVTEE
+85 NNNEVAYPEVTEE
-95 QYKNLPNGAKFF
+95 HYKNLLERDFF
-107 KDSEWEAHGAEY
+107 SEHSEEIEAHGAEY
-119 IGTIIGP
+119 IGSIVGP
-126 AGKAPLLTVG
+126 AGKAPLLTMTSYE
-136 AYDEVKDLAQSTF
+136 AAQAKTSQ
-149 KERRSKGHYSP
+149 ERFETRKSNGVYSP
-160 TEDTQR
+160 
-166 IQQEQED
+166 
-173 ADTWRT
+173 
-179 GPELDNNT
+179 NNT
-187 ISLIPGKYV
+187 NPGLIPGKDG
-196 ENGKNQYNDSI
+196 NIYNDSI
-207 EWCCVSIRNNNYGD
+207 QWYCTSVRNDNYGD
-221 DTEAFIGFKFPYLVT
+221 DTQAYIGFKFPYLVT
-236 QMQTQQVE
+236 QIQTQQVD
-244 PYNKNGNIDD
+244 PYNENGDIDD
-254 ASKIQRVDDGTH
+254 TSKIQRVDDGTH

-272 HLNIPKGVKGD
+272 NLNIPKGVKGD

-297 SSLGNSGQRVMY
+297 SSLNNSGQRVMY
-309 NVDSSVYSPAA
+309 NVDLSVYSPAA

-345 YYLGNYNQITNVTL
+345 YYLGDYNQITNVTL

-397 VIDPLTNREKETVLI
+397 VIDPLTNKEKETVLI

-543 GRNGYGY
+543 GRNGYEY

-559 EEEELEQEEETAAER
+559 EEELEQEEETAAER

-621 YTIEEFNYDEDNA
+621 YTIEEFNYDENNA
-634 TLSIRKSNESESET
+634 TLSIRKSNETESET

-670 TVDAAGTQKKVVGKL
+670 TVDTEGTQKKVVGKL

-700 IQMNSEGIENQ
+700 IQMNPEGIENH

-721 DNNHRSE
+721 DDNHPQE

-749 FTFPRFYD
+749 FTFPRFHD

-765 QEKYSGLYN
+765 QEKYSSLYN
-774 ILNDIT
+774 ILDDIT
-780 IYTTSKTKIAAAALN
+780 IYTGSKTEIAAAALN

-827 DNNGDIVYSDSKLFF
+827 EKDKTVYSDSKVFF
-842 AYDYSPV
+842 AYDYSPI
-849 NNIPEQITIFDDEG
+849 NTETEQIIVVDDEG
-863 QQQTTINIDR
+863 QQTTQEVER
-873 LYGNWYSLGRI
+873 VYGNWYSLGRI
-884 ESPGSITVGPSS
+884 ESPGSIAVGPSS
-896 KLGEEGTMKTGE
+896 KLEEDTMQTGE
-908 ILLTTNKICSISLIP
+908 ILLTTNKICSISLTP
-923 QNSFSNKMSQIKLGS
+923 QNSFSNQMSQIKLGS

-967 EPSLVTYD
+967 DSSKVTYD
-975 ENMKTLTIKVTGDV
+975 ENMKMLTIKVTGDV
-989 IITKSSDNSD
+989 IITRNSSSSG

>member
-1 MVINNS
+1 MAMNNS

-30 TDFAQGNSFKDVS
+30 KDFAQGNSFKDVA

-60 GKIFRRGYDYSSNRK
+60 GKIFRRGYDYNSNRK
-75 IEATVLVDSE
+75 IEAYRLKYKDENNNEVAYSE
-85 NHRYQSVTEE
+85 VTEE
-95 QYKNLPNGAKFF
+95 HYKNLLERDFF
-107 KDSEWEAHGAEY
+107 SEHSEEIEAHGAEY
-119 IGTIIGP
+119 IGSIVGP
-126 AGKAPLLTVG
+126 AGKAPLLTMTSYE
-136 AYDEVKDLAQSTF
+136 AAQAKASQDRFET
-149 KERRSKGHYSP
+149 RQSNGTYSP
-160 TEDTQR
+160 DD
-166 IQQEQED
+166 INP
-173 ADTWRT
+173 
-179 GPELDNNT
+179 G
-187 ISLIPGKYV
+187 LIPGKD
-196 ENGKNQYNDSI
+196 GDTYNDSI
-207 EWCCVSIRNNNYGD
+207 QWYCTSIRNDNYGD
-221 DTEAFIGFKFPYLVT
+221 DTQAYIGFKFPYLVT
-236 QMQTQQVE
+236 QMVTSQVE
-244 PYNKNGNIDD
+244 PYDENGNIDD
-254 ASKIQRVDDGTH
+254 MSNVYRDDDGTH

-272 HLNIPKGVKGD
+272 HLDIPKGVKGD

-297 SSLGNSGQRVMY
+297 SSLNNSGQRVMY

-331 DWNYDNKQEGQVTY
+331 DWNYDNKQAGQVTY
-345 YYLGNYNQITNVTL
+345 YYLGDYNQITNVTL
-359 ANGILTFS
+359 ANGVLTFS
-367 FTYEDNKTFT
+367 FTYEDDKTFT

-397 VIDPLTNREKETVLI
+397 IMDPLTNKEKETVLI

-428 VEVEPSSEQTQEGQG
+428 VEVEPSSKQTQEGQG
-443 GSGEEEPT
+443 GSEEEEST
-451 EPTYAW
+451 EPAYAW
-457 VPNENPSGALSL
+457 IPNENPSGALSL

-477 TWYIPAVSRINYDE
+477 TWYIPTVSRINYDE

-498 SVLGPTEESQ
+498 SILGPTEESH

-543 GRNGYGY
+543 GRNGYEY

-559 EEEELEQEEETAAER
+559 EGEELEQEEETAAER
-574 RNNILQAIGENE
+574 RNIILQAIGENE
-586 FDVFPIKAITSMTYD
+586 FDVFPIKAITSITYD

-621 YTIEEFNYDEDNA
+621 YTIEEFNYDENNA
-634 TLSIRKSNESESET
+634 TLSIRKSNETESET

-670 TVDAAGTQKKVVGKL
+670 TVDTEGTQKKVVGKL

-700 IQMNSEGIENQ
+700 IQMNPEGIENH

-721 DNNHRSE
+721 DDNHPQE

-749 FTFPRFYD
+749 FTFPRFHD

-765 QEKYSGLYN
+765 QEKYSSLYN
-774 ILNDIT
+774 ILDDIT
-780 IYTTSKTKIAAAALN
+780 IYTGSKTEIAAAALN
-795 ALYPDGIVTGLLG
+795 ALYPDGVVTGLLG

-827 DNNGDIVYSDSKLFF
+827 ENDKTVYSDSKVFF
-842 AYDYSPV
+842 AYDYSPI
-849 NNIPEQITIFDDEG
+849 NTETEQIIVVDDEG
-863 QQQTTINIDR
+863 QQTTQEVER
-873 LYGNWYSLGRI
+873 VYGNWYSLGRI
-884 ESPGSITVGPSS
+884 ESPGSIAVGPSS
-896 KLGEEGTMKTGE
+896 KLEEDTMQTGE
-908 ILLTTNKICSISLIP
+908 ILLTTNKICSISLTP
-923 QNSFSNKMSQIKLGS
+923 QNSFSNQMSQIKLGS
-938 TYKTKIINTDGNVPL
+938 TYKTKIINTDGSVPL

-967 EPSLVTYD
+967 DSSKVTYN
-975 ENMKTLTIKVTGDV
+975 ENMKTLTIKVTGDI
-989 IITKSSDNSD
+989 IITKNSSSSG

>member
-1 MVINNS
+1 MAMNNS

-30 TDFAQGNSFKDVS
+30 KDFAQGNSFKDVA

-75 IEATVLVDSE
+75 IEAYRLKYKDE
-85 NHRYQSVTEE
+85 NNNEVAYPEVTEE
-95 QYKNLPNGAKFF
+95 HYKNLLERDFF
-107 KDSEWEAHGAEY
+107 SEHSEEIEAHGAEY

-126 AGKAPLLTVG
+126 AGKAPLLTVTSYE
-136 AYDEVKDLAQSTF
+136 AAQAKASQDRFET
-149 KERRSKGHYSP
+149 RQSNGIYSP
-160 TEDTQR
+160 
-166 IQQEQED
+166 
-173 ADTWRT
+173 
-179 GPELDNNT
+179 DNINPG
-187 ISLIPGKYV
+187 LIPGKYETEENNEV
-196 ENGKNQYNDSI
+196 EIRYNDSI
-207 EWCCVSIRNNNYGD
+207 QWYCTSVRNDNYGD
-221 DTEAFIGFKFPYLVT
+221 DTQAYIGFKFPYLVT
-236 QMQTQQVE
+236 QMVTSQVE
-244 PYNKNGNIDD
+244 PYDENGNINDMSDIYRDD
-254 ASKIQRVDDGTH
+254 DETH

-283 TFKNLKVTTYSNWL
+283 TFKNLKVTTYSDWL

-309 NVDSSVYSPAA
+309 NVDSSVYSPAS

-331 DWNYDNKQEGQVTY
+331 DWNYDNKQAGQVTC
-345 YYLGNYNQITNVTL
+345 YYLGDYNQITNVTL

-367 FTYEDNKTFT
+367 FTYDDDKTFT

-383 IKIDNTGKVTLVHS
+383 IKIDGTGKVTLVHS
-397 VIDPLTNREKETVLI
+397 IIDQLTGREKETILI

-428 VEVEPSSEQTQEGQG
+428 VEVEPSSEQTQEGQE
-443 GSGEEEPT
+443 GSEEEPI

-491 ESGQLSY
+491 DSGQLSY

-543 GRNGYGY
+543 GRNGYDY

-559 EEEELEQEEETAAER
+559 EEELEQEEETAAER
-574 RNNILQAIGENE
+574 RNIILQVIGENE
-586 FDVFPIKAITSMTYD
+586 FDVFPIKAITSITYD

-621 YTIEEFNYDEDNA
+621 YTIEEFNYDENNA

-670 TVDAAGTQKKVVGKL
+670 TVDAEGTQKKVVGKL

-690 VSIGDNKNLY
+690 ISIGENKNLY
-700 IQMNSEGIENQ
+700 IQMNPEGIENQ

-721 DNNHRSE
+721 DDNHPQE

-765 QEKYSGLYN
+765 QEKYNSLYN
-774 ILNDIT
+774 ILDDIT
-780 IYTTSKTKIAAAALN
+780 IYTGSKTEIAAAALN
-795 ALYPDGIVTGLLG
+795 ALYPDGVVTGLLG

-816 GLVTVDLEAYK
+816 GLVTVDLEAYRENDK
-827 DNNGDIVYSDSKLFF
+827 TIYSDSKVFF
-842 AYDYSPV
+842 AYDYSPI
-849 NNIPEQITIFDDEG
+849 NTETEQVIVVDDEG
-863 QQQTTINIDR
+863 QQTTQEVER
-873 LYGNWYSLGRI
+873 VYGNWYSLGRI

-896 KLGEEGTMKTGE
+896 KLEEDTMQTGE
-908 ILLTTNKICSISLIP
+908 ILLTTNKICSISLTP
-923 QNSFSNKMSQIKLGS
+923 QNSFSNQMSQIKLGS
-938 TYKTKIINTDGNVPL
+938 TYKTKIINTDGSVPL

-967 EPSLVTYD
+967 DSSKVTYN
-975 ENMKTLTIKVTGDV
+975 ENMKTLTIKVTGDI
-989 IITKSSDNSD
+989 IITKNSSSSG